1 MTVDQ
6 PPKQFSERFVQVK
19 RNLWLNTP
27 SDTLFVLQVL
37 NKAQLAKVQT
47 AAKELRKVYCKKVM
61 EKLCILM
68 KATLKQLSKH
78 FQVSQAALLL
88 LNPSRR
94 RPLRVGQRS
103 TSRTKGRS
111 TVRAT
116 SSLSSRPSSGENYLS
131 SSSAALSL
139 SLPNIEVRPSV
150 EEVQKML
157 CQVRLPNNDK
167 IYY

>member
-19 RNLWLNTP
+19 RNLWLNAP

-88 LNPSRR
+88 NPSRR

-103 TSRTKGRS
+103 SWRTTGRS

-157 CQVRLPNNDK
+157 CQVRLPNNEK

>member
-1 MTVDQ
+1 M
-6 PPKQFSERFVQVK
+6 
-19 RNLWLNTP
+19 
-27 SDTLFVLQVL
+27 L

-68 KATLKQLSKH
+68 KATLKQLAKH
-78 FQVSQAALLL
+78 FQVILVAFLITHL
-88 LNPSRR
+88 SRR
-94 RPLRVGQRS
+94 RLLRAGQRWS
-103 TSRTKGRS
+103 WRTTGRS

-116 SSLSSRPSSGENYLS
+116 SSLSWRPTSGDHCLS
-131 SSSAALSL
+131 ISSAILSL

-157 CQVRLPNNDK
+157 CQVAV
-167 IYY
+167 I